1 MNFFDDFERFFSKMD
16 NIFNRPVRDQKPF
29 TVYQNDKG
37 YVVVCNTLGISR
49 NDLKI
54 NVSKELGNPY
64 PVLAITGE
72 SKIEKIEFSNNI
84 NLRIR
89 LMMEDE
95 IESVSYETKD
105 GLTLIYLKM
114 KQLTNKIDTLEAKYL
129 DDGSNPLDW

>member
-1 MNFFDDFERFFSKMD
+1 MNFFDDFERLFARMD
-16 NIFNRPVRDQKPF
+16 NIFNRPVKDQKPF

-37 YVVVCNTLGISR
+37 YIVVCNTLGINR

-54 NVSKELGNPY
+54 NISKELGNPY
-64 PVLAITGE
+64 PILSIVGE
-72 SKIEKIEFSNNI
+72 TKIEKIDFSNNV

-114 KQLTNKIDTLEAKYL
+114 KQLTNKIDTLEAKYI